1 MENTTEQI
9 VSYLTQGLE
18 EANQILYL
26 LGKSSLA
33 ERIKFLIRRLWKQNK
48 TISLYRSNSDKAVFL
63 FCLNLYKIKKV

>member
-63 FCLNLYKIKKV
+63 FCLKLYKIKKV